1 MSLVTRLALSR
12 RPVTILTII
21 LLFALGVYQYNG
33 FERELFPTLEFPNIF
48 IVAVYP
54 NSDPE
59 TVAKEVAEPIENAI
73 AGMAG
78 LNQLESTSNANFAV
92 VIATFDFGIDMKEAQ
107 RDIES
112 AVNAVD
118 FPDDV
123 DTPSVNRINNDTFPV
138 MNLSV
143 ASGGDATS
151 LSLVVEDVLTPAIER
166 VDGVGDVRE
175 QGLAWRQVV
184 VTADADKMED
194 LGLSPQALADA
205 ISQSNVSFPAG
216 TVDTRGISYPVRTT
230 GEFGSVQDVRDLVV
244 GFEQAAD
251 GAPGPTP
258 GARPIRLSDAASVEL
273 KSDAW
278 PISRTNGNSSITLE
292 IIKDP
297 DANTVDVTEGVH
309 AAVAALRESG
319 SLPPELEVAVLN
331 DSGPQVRESLDNLLR
346 EGTLGFLFAV
356 AVVFVFLLNVRPS
369 LLRGVTLSLRP
380 TAIIAVSIPLS
391 ILVGVL
397 MMSFT
402 DISLN
407 FMSLA
412 GLAIAVGRVVDDSI
426 VVLENTYR
434 HIQQGEERVHAA
446 CEATREVSAAIVSST
461 LTTVA
466 IFVPLAFIQGLVGEF
481 FSPFA
486 ISVSLALIAST
497 AVAVTAVPALGA
509 ILLRRGDFPE
519 TDGGAS
525 HANSDTILQRIY
537 TPLLIW
543 TLRRKFITILIAV
556 LVTGA
561 SLVLLR
567 FIPITLFPGGA
578 PEFITINIELP
589 TGTGLQRTN
598 ETALIIED
606 ALDGLLRQD
615 YIETYQVTLGS
626 NQQSDEGSTASG
638 AHLAGFLV
646 TLPDEPADDIE
657 ELTRAAIPD
666 LGDDVT
672 LVVSAEAGG
681 PPEGGLEMTITGP
694 DFNDI
699 AAVSRA
705 LEARLSRIEGIANLT
720 NSVSD
725 GQDEVVIRVD
735 AQRAGEYGLTVAQVS
750 AQVNQFVV
758 GRDVSEMNVA
768 GDTLDIILRGDP
780 DDVDDIDNL
789 KNLKISGP
797 IGVAKLGF
805 IADIAIEKAPIVINR
820 YNQERSATINGT
832 ITAEDTRSVGAQ
844 VAQARR
850 SVELPPGVEIK
861 TGGIFQQIAEGF
873 QDVYVAM
880 AAGIVLVYL
889 VMVATLGSLRTP
901 FVIVLSLPLAISG
914 ALLLLLITGR
924 TLSLSALMGF
934 LLLIGIVVTNAIV
947 LLTFVEQLR
956 QRGYGVYEAL
966 LEGGRVRLRPILMTA
981 FTTTFALVPLAASS
995 YDGGIIG
1002 AELAT
1007 VVIGGLI
1014 SSTFLTLVVVPVVY
1028 MIMTVSIPGLF
1039 ARIIGAFGGGN
1050 RPTMP
1055 PQEQPRKNR
1064 VIKIE

>member
-1 MSLVTRLALSR
+1 MSFVTRLALSR

-33 FERELFPTLEFPNIF
+33 FQRELFPAIEFPNIF

-59 TVAKEVAEPIENAI
+59 TVAKEVSEPIENAI
-73 AGMAG
+73 AGMTG

-92 VIATFDFGIDMKEAQ
+92 VIATFDFGTDMKEAQ

-112 AVNAVD
+112 AVNAVN

-143 ASGGDATS
+143 SNGGGADGVIS
-151 LSLVVEDVLTPAIER
+151 LSRIVEDVLVPAIER

-184 VTADADKMED
+184 VTADADKMEE

-216 TVDTRGISYPVRTT
+216 TVGTRGISYPVRTT

-244 GFEQAAD
+244 GFEQSAG
-251 GAPGPTP
+251 GAPGPAP

-292 IIKDP
+292 IVKDP

-309 AAVAALRESG
+309 AVVADLRQSG
-319 SLPPELEVAVLN
+319 SLPSELEVAVLN

-369 LLRGVTLSLRP
+369 LLRGITLSLRP

-446 CEATREVSAAIVSST
+446 YEATREVSAAIVSST

-497 AVAVTAVPALGA
+497 AVAITAVPALGA

-525 HANSDTILQRIY
+525 SPADRDTILQRIY

-543 TLRRKFITILIAV
+543 TLRHKFITIIVAIA
-556 LVTGA
+556 VTGA

-567 FIPITLFPGGA
+567 FIPITFFPGGA

-598 ETALIIED
+598 EKALLVEE
-606 ALDGLLRQD
+606 ALDGLLRQG
-615 YIETYQVTLGS
+615 YVETYQVTLGS

-657 ELTRAAIPD
+657 ALTRAAIPD
-666 LGDDVT
+666 LGADVT

-705 LEARLSRIEGIANLT
+705 LEARLSNIEGIANLT

-758 GRDVSEMNVA
+758 GRDISEMNVA

-820 YNQERSATINGT
+820 YNQERSATIDGT
-832 ITAEDTRSVGAQ
+832 ITAEDTGAVGAE
-844 VAQARR
+844 VARARM
-850 SVELPPGVEIK
+850 SVDLPPGVEIK

-956 QRGYGVYEAL
+956 QRGYDVYEAL
-966 LEGGRVRLRPILMTA
+966 VEGGRVRLRPILMTA

-1039 ARIIGAFGGGN
+1039 AGIIGAFGGG
-1050 RPTMP
+1050 RPAAPP
-1055 PQEQPRKNR
+1055 PQTQTDA
-1064 VIKIE
+1064 

>member
-78 LNQLESTSNANFAV
+78 LNQIESTSNANFAV

-123 DTPSVNRINNDTFPV
+123 DTPTVNRINNDTFPV

-216 TVDTRGISYPVRTT
+216 AVDTRGISYPVRTT

-258 GARPIRLSDAASVEL
+258 GARPIRLSDAAAVEL

-434 HIQQGEERVHAA
+434 HIQQGEERVQAA
-446 CEATREVSAAIVSST
+446 YEATREVSAAIVSST

-519 TDGGAS
+519 TDGDAS
-525 HANSDTILQRIY
+525 HANRDTILQRIY

-705 LEARLSRIEGIANLT
+705 LEVRLSRIDGIANLT

-1039 ARIIGAFGGGN
+1039 GRIGGAFGRG
-1050 RPTMP
+1050 RPAAP
-1055 PQEQPRKNR
+1055 PQTQTDA
-1064 VIKIE
+1064 

>member
-216 TVDTRGISYPVRTT
+216 AVDTGGISYPVRTT
-230 GEFGSVQDVRDLVV
+230 GAFGSVQDVRDLVV
-244 GFEQAAD
+244 GFEQAAG

-309 AAVAALRESG
+309 AAIADLRQSG

-446 CEATREVSAAIVSST
+446 YEATREVSAAIVSST

-466 IFVPLAFIQGLVGEF
+466 IFVPLAFIQGIVGEF

-525 HANSDTILQRIY
+525 HANRDTILQRIY

-543 TLRRKFITILIAV
+543 TLRYKFITILIAV

-567 FIPITLFPGGA
+567 FIPITFFPGGA

-598 ETALIIED
+598 ETALIVEE
-606 ALDGLLRQD
+606 ALDGLLRQG
-615 YIETYQVTLGS
+615 YVETYQVTLGS

-657 ELTRAAIPD
+657 AMTRAAIPD

-699 AAVSRA
+699 AAVTRA

-758 GRDVSEMNVA
+758 GREVSEMNVA

-797 IGVAKLGF
+797 LGVAKLGF

-832 ITAEDTRSVGAQ
+832 ITAEDTGAVEAE
-844 VAQARR
+844 VARARR

-861 TGGIFQQIAEGF
+861 TGGIFEQIAEGF

-1039 ARIIGAFGGGN
+1039 GRIGGAFGRG
-1050 RPTMP
+1050 RPATP
-1055 PQEQPRKNR
+1055 PQTQTDA
-1064 VIKIE
+1064 

>member
-21 LLFALGVYQYNG
+21 LLFALGVYQYNR
-33 FERELFPTLEFPNIF
+33 FERELFPAIEFPNIF

-73 AGMAG
+73 AGMTG
-78 LNQLESTSNANFAV
+78 LNQLESTSNPNFAV

-216 TVDTRGISYPVRTT
+216 TVDTSGISYPVRTT
-230 GEFGSVQDVRDLVV
+230 GAFGSVQDVRDLVV

-251 GAPGPTP
+251 GAPGPAP

-446 CEATREVSAAIVSST
+446 YEATREVSAAIVSST

-525 HANSDTILQRIY
+525 SPANRDTILQRIY

-543 TLRRKFITILIAV
+543 TLRYKFITILIAV

-606 ALDGLLRQD
+606 ALDGLLRQG

-705 LEARLSRIEGIANLT
+705 LEARLSRIDGIANLT

-797 IGVAKLGF
+797 LGVAKLGF

-1039 ARIIGAFGGGN
+1039 GRIGGAFGRG
-1050 RPTMP
+1050 RPASP
-1055 PQEQPRKNR
+1055 PQTQTDA
-1064 VIKIE
+1064 

>member
-33 FERELFPTLEFPNIF
+33 FQRELFPAIEFPNIF

-73 AGMAG
+73 SGMTG
-78 LNQLESTSNANFAV
+78 LNQLESTSNPNFAV
-92 VIATFDFGIDMKEAQ
+92 VIATFDFGTDMKEAQ

-112 AVNAVD
+112 AVNAVN
-118 FPDDV
+118 FPDNV

-138 MNLSV
+138 LNLSV
-143 ASGGDATS
+143 SNDGGADGVIS
-151 LSLVVEDVLTPAIER
+151 LSRTVEDVLTPAIER

-194 LGLSPQALADA
+194 LGLSPQALVDA

-216 TVDTRGISYPVRTT
+216 TVGTGGISYPVRTT
-230 GEFGSVQDVRDLVV
+230 GAFGSVQDVRDLVV
-244 GFEQAAD
+244 GFEQSAE

-258 GARPIRLSDAASVEL
+258 GARPIRLSDTASVEL

-292 IIKDP
+292 IVKDP

-446 CEATREVSAAIVSST
+446 YEATREVSAAIVSST

-519 TDGGAS
+519 TDGAAS
-525 HANSDTILQRIY
+525 PADRDTILQRIY

-543 TLRRKFITILIAV
+543 TLRYKFITILIAI

-567 FIPITLFPGGA
+567 FIPITFFPGGA
-578 PEFITINIELP
+578 PEFITVNIELP

-598 ETALIIED
+598 ETALLVEE
-606 ALDGLLRQD
+606 ALDGLLRQG
-615 YIETYQVTLGS
+615 YVETYQVTLGS

-657 ELTRAAIPD
+657 AMTRAAIPD

-705 LEARLSRIEGIANLT
+705 LEARLSNIEGIANLT

-758 GRDVSEMNVA
+758 GREVSEMNVA

-797 IGVAKLGF
+797 LGVAKLGF

-832 ITAEDTRSVGAQ
+832 ITAEDTGAVGAE
-844 VAQARR
+844 VARARR

-914 ALLLLLITGR
+914 ALLMLLITGR

-966 LEGGRVRLRPILMTA
+966 VEGGRVRLRPILMTA
-981 FTTTFALVPLAASS
+981 FTTTFALIPLAASS

-1028 MIMTVSIPGLF
+1028 MIMTVSIPSLF
-1039 ARIIGAFGGGN
+1039 GRIGGAFGRG
-1050 RPTMP
+1050 RPAAAHQT
-1055 PQEQPRKNR
+1055 QTDA
-1064 VIKIE
+1064 

>member
-151 LSLVVEDVLTPAIER
+151 LSRVVEDVLTPAIER

-216 TVDTRGISYPVRTT
+216 TVDTGGISYPVRTT

-446 CEATREVSAAIVSST
+446 YEATREVSAAIVSST

-486 ISVSLALIAST
+486 ISVSLALVAST

-525 HANSDTILQRIY
+525 HANRDTILQRIY

-705 LEARLSRIEGIANLT
+705 LEARLSNIEGIANLT

-758 GRDVSEMNVA
+758 GREVSEMNVA

-797 IGVAKLGF
+797 LGVAKLGF

-1039 ARIIGAFGGGN
+1039 GRIGGVFGRG
-1050 RPTMP
+1050 RPAAS
-1055 PQEQPRKNR
+1055 PQTQPDA
-1064 VIKIE
+1064 